1 MRWRLVENWKL
12 REHDLL
18 YIEEDVR
25 EYLEQIDDYMDAVLD
40 EDFGTVDH
48 VNFFISE
55 MLPRFIT
62 ALMKR
67 P

>member
-1 MRWRLVENWKL
+1 M
-12 REHDLL
+12 
-18 YIEEDVR
+18 R